1 VKTRVGYIG
10 SVQEDNKLS
19 SFSRMNFCLIGLPFL
34 VGASAIRLTE
44 TLLPSHA
51 ILGED
56 VILQCSYDMEGDK
69 LYSVKW
75 YRNGKEF
82 YRHIPSDNPTTA
94 VFRQPGLYVDEYK
107 STETRIVL
115 RKVEIVTGGYYQCEV
130 SGEAPLFQTAKS
142 MNTLNIVD
150 LPDDGPIIS
159 GSQPRYN
166 TGDILSANCTS
177 SNSVPAA
184 KLNWYINGEEGTDA
198 MLIPYPV
205 KKNRRGQFSS
215 TLGLRLEIKNKV
227 FSKTGDLKIKC
238 TATIDTIYWRSNEES
253 IQGIHEKSFINTAS
267 SGFWNSAAHP
277 IYSSSTPSS
286 LSHCQS
292 SFFLIAV
299 FTVISSHMVTLL

>member
-1 VKTRVGYIG
+1 M
-10 SVQEDNKLS
+10 LPLAL
-19 SFSRMNFCLIGLPFL
+19 FFFLIVL
-34 VGASAIRLTE
+34 GAEAIRLTE
-44 TLLPSHA
+44 TQLPSHA
-51 ILGED
+51 IRGED

-82 YRHIPSDNPTTA
+82 YRHIPSDNPPTA
-94 VFRQPGLYVDEYK
+94 VFRQPGLFVDEYK

-115 RKVEIVTGGYYQCEV
+115 RKVEIVTAGYYQCEV

-142 MNTLNIVD
+142 MNNLKIVD

-166 TGDILSANCTS
+166 TKDILAANCTS

-184 KLNWYINGEEGTDA
+184 NLNWYINGEEATNA
-198 MLIPYPV
+198 MLIPYQV
-205 KKNRRGQFSS
+205 KENRRGLYSS
-215 TLGLRLEIKNKV
+215 TLGLRLEIKDKL

-253 IQGIHEKSFINTAS
+253 IQGIHEKSFSNLAN

-277 IYSSSTPSS
+277 IYSSSPTLFLSLHQSS
-286 LSHCQS
+286 L
-292 SFFLIAV
+292 LWIAV
-299 FTVISSHMVTLL
+299 LTVTSSSIVTLL

>member
-1 VKTRVGYIG
+1 
-10 SVQEDNKLS
+10 
-19 SFSRMNFCLIGLPFL
+19 MNSIFLGLYVL
-34 VGASAIRLTE
+34 AGADAIRLTE

-51 ILGED
+51 IKGED

-82 YRHIPSDNPTTA
+82 YRHIPSDNPPTA

-115 RKVEIVTGGYYQCEV
+115 RKVEIVTAGYYQCEV

-142 MNTLNIVD
+142 MNNLNIVD
-150 LPDDGPIIS
+150 LPDDGPIIT

-166 TGDILSANCTS
+166 TNDILSANCTS

-184 KLNWYINGEEGTDA
+184 KLNWYINGEEATDA
-198 MLIPYPV
+198 MLIPYTV
-205 KKNRRGQFSS
+205 DKNRRGQFSS
-215 TLGLRLEIKNKV
+215 TLGLRLEIKDKL

-253 IQGIHEKSFINTAS
+253 IQGIHEKSFAKLAN

-277 IYSSSTPSS
+277 IYSSTAPLS
-286 LSHCQS
+286 LSLCQS
-292 SFFLIAV
+292 WIAV
-299 FTVISSHMVTLL
+299 LTVISSDLVTLL

>member
-1 VKTRVGYIG
+1 
-10 SVQEDNKLS
+10 
-19 SFSRMNFCLIGLPFL
+19 MNILFFGLYVL
-34 VGASAIRLTE
+34 GEAAAIRLTE

-51 ILGED
+51 IKGED
-56 VILQCSYDMEGDK
+56 VILECSYDMEGDK

-184 KLNWYINGEEGTDA
+184 KLNWYINGEEATDE
-198 MLIPYPV
+198 MLIIYPI
-205 KKNRRGQFSS
+205 KKNRKGQFSS
-215 TLGLRLEIKNKV
+215 TLGLRLEIKDKL

-253 IQGIHEKSFINTAS
+253 IQDIQEKSFVKFAN

-277 IYSSSTPSS
+277 IYSSSPPLYLS
-286 LSHCQS
+286 LCQS
-292 SFFLIAV
+292 SLFWLAVLIV
-299 FTVISSHMVTLL
+299 TSSNIVTLL